1 MMVQRLLEASATPP
15 AFVHDLLTV
24 QAVHVAGTEAAGF
37 LIERSGEGFNLRPIA
52 HIRPDQSDADT
63 RQAALQ
69 AFSEIVKPCVEKS
82 KDGAI
87 EVAPGQE
94 GGESQFCL
102 VTLLRSEGN
111 VVAVS
116 AVITRCL
123 NADRARQRLSS
134 MQLVA
139 GYFELYTLRRTGEQS
154 RAVAQSHQHVL
165 QLATA
170 VATAKGFESAA
181 MNLCN
186 ELATRAGATRVS
198 LGWLKGKNI
207 KIKALSHTEQ
217 FDKKQEL
224 VVELEKVMEEAMD
237 QDQIVQYDPNGKST
251 DNVTRSAQ
259 ALSRSQGGH
268 AVLSLPMRRN
278 EEVIGV
284 ITLEFLPSQQLG
296 PQVAHGLA
304 VAVDLLAPNLYD
316 RYQNDRWLI
325 TKTGISIR
333 EAAKLAIGPKHM
345 LAKAVI
351 ILVIGLLAFTSLY
364 KPMYRVTAPFQ
375 FVPTE
380 KLSVTAPFDGIIE
393 TIGEVNGQRIRPGMT
408 VKAGTVL
415 AALKTDDKKDEL
427 RKYLNDAYSNRKQA
441 DYHRSRGEIAEM
453 QSKLFEAESA
463 QAQADLLKSQ
473 IEKASIKAPY
483 DAIVLKGD
491 LTDKLGA
498 PIKEG
503 DALLELGPKQDLRVE
518 MYVNER
524 DIQDV
529 KDGQLLG
536 DAERQVGKLATTSKP
551 TDKFGFKVERIVP
564 IPQPRDSSNVFM
576 VYGQL
581 ESRDKEWRPGMMGEA
596 RIDVRNERLLWQW
609 THRLIDW
616 VRLKTWF

>member
-1 MMVQRLLEASATPP
+1 VASGISVEEQKKQEQGQQGQQSSPGPNRSLMVQRLLEASANLP

-37 LIERSGEGFNLRPIA
+37 LIERNGEGFNLRPIA
-52 HIRPDQSDADT
+52 HIRPDQSDAST

-69 AFSEIVKPCVEKS
+69 AFSEIVKPCVEKG

-87 EVAPGQE
+87 EVAQGPE

-139 GYFELYTLRRTGEQS
+139 GYFELYTLRRSGERS

-207 KIKALSHTEQ
+207 KVKALSHTEQ

-251 DNVTRSAQ
+251 DNVTRAAQ

-284 ITLEFLPSQQLG
+284 IALEFLPSQQLG

-316 RYQNDRWLI
+316 RYQNDRWLA
-325 TKTGISIR
+325 TKIGLSIK
-333 EAAKLAIGPKHM
+333 EGAKLAIGPKHM
-345 LAKAVI
+345 LPKAVI
-351 ILVIGLLAFTSLY
+351 ILVIGLLAFTWL
-364 KPMYRVTAPFQ
+364 
-375 FVPTE
+375 
-380 KLSVTAPFDGIIE
+380 
-393 TIGEVNGQRIRPGMT
+393 
-408 VKAGTVL
+408 
-415 AALKTDDKKDEL
+415 
-427 RKYLNDAYSNRKQA
+427 
-441 DYHRSRGEIAEM
+441 
-453 QSKLFEAESA
+453 
-463 QAQADLLKSQ
+463 
-473 IEKASIKAPY
+473 
-483 DAIVLKGD
+483 
-491 LTDKLGA
+491 
-498 PIKEG
+498 
-503 DALLELGPKQDLRVE
+503 
-518 MYVNER
+518 
-524 DIQDV
+524 
-529 KDGQLLG
+529 
-536 DAERQVGKLATTSKP
+536 
-551 TDKFGFKVERIVP
+551 
-564 IPQPRDSSNVFM
+564 
-576 VYGQL
+576 
-581 ESRDKEWRPGMMGEA
+581 
-596 RIDVRNERLLWQW
+596 
-609 THRLIDW
+609 
-616 VRLKTWF
+616 